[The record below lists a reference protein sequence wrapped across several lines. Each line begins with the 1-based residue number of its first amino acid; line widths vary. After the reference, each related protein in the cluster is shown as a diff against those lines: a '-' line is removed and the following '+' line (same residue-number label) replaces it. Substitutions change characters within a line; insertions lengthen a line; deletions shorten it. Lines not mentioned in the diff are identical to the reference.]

1 MSGNR
6 FFRFFLFMYGLL
18 ILSWSS
24 AFPAVKVGLSYAPPL
39 FFAGLRTLLGGL
51 FLVLPACLWGG
62 AVNARRL
69 LPHWLWLSV
78 FLAILFFGLQ
88 TFSVYYLPSGLTA
101 VLIYLQPILVGWLA
115 HYWLGERLTWNKTIG
130 LLLGFAGVLVVGWEG
145 VAGSLSMAGI
155 LFGLGAAVGW
165 AVGTIYV
172 KRVQRQV
179 SLLWLL
185 AGQFVI
191 GGCVLLGLSAVFE
204 NWSHVSWTGTFWFTL
219 LYTSAVCISL
229 AWVLYFAVMERGEAS
244 RMAANMFLVPLM
256 SVLLGVVFLK
266 ETVSLFLL
274 MGGGLI
280 VAGIFL
286 VNRQFSGVTSQQ
298 PAARQDGV

>member
-1 MSGNR
+1 
-6 FFRFFLFMYGLL
+6 
-18 ILSWSS
+18 
-24 AFPAVKVGLSYAPPL
+24 
-39 FFAGLRTLLGGL
+39 
-51 FLVLPACLWGG
+51 
-62 AVNARRL
+62 
-69 LPHWLWLSV
+69 
-78 FLAILFFGLQ
+78 
-88 TFSVYYLPSGLTA
+88 
-101 VLIYLQPILVGWLA
+101 
-115 HYWLGERLTWNKTIG
+115 
-130 LLLGFAGVLVVGWEG
+130 
-145 VAGSLSMAGI
+145 LSMAGI

-229 AWVLYFAVMERGEAS
+229 AWVLYFAIMERGEAS
-244 RMAANMFLVPLM
+244 RMAANMFLVPLV
-256 SVLLGVVFLK
+256 SVLLGVMFLK